1 MRTHKTIRNSDSTD
15 DQFLAV
21 LFGAD
26 NDAVN
31 PLSEQEWIKM
41 IRSGL
46 PCSTVSTLAS
56 KIDVPQKDVA
66 AWLHTTTRTIQRAIE
81 ANTPLGLDL
90 SDRVAQLIR
99 VYCRCRDVFRDD
111 NKVSVWLKSPNYAL
125 GNVSPVSLL
134 DTIPGME
141 IVLDELGRIEHGV
154 FI

>member
-1 MRTHKTIRNSDSTD
+1 MRALKTSRNTGTSE

-21 LFGAD
+21 LFGDD
-26 NDAVN
+26 NDEVTQ
-31 PLSEQEWIKM
+31 LSEQEWINK

-46 PCSTVSTLAS
+46 PISAVTTLAH

-66 AWLHTTTRTIQRAIE
+66 AWLHTTTRTIQRSIE
-81 ANTPLGLDL
+81 ANAPLGLDL
-90 SDRVAQLIR
+90 SDRAAQLIR

-111 NKVSVWLKSPNYAL
+111 KKVSVWLKAPNYAL
-125 GNVSPVSLL
+125 GNAAPVSLL

>member
-1 MRTHKTIRNSDSTD
+1 MRIHRAVRNSDSTD
-15 DQFLAV
+15 DNFLAAI
-21 LFGAD
+21 FGAD
-26 NDAVN
+26 NEVVN
-31 PLSEQEWIKM
+31 RLSDQDWVNK

-46 PCSTVSTLAS
+46 PCSTLTALAS
-56 KIDVPQKDVA
+56 KIDVPQKDIA
-66 AWLHTTTRTIQRAIE
+66 SWLHTTTRTIQRSIE

-90 SDRVAQLIR
+90 SDRVAQLLR

-111 NKVSVWLKSPNYAL
+111 KKISSWLKTQNYAL
-125 GNVSPVSLL
+125 GNVAPVSLL

>member
-1 MRTHKTIRNSDSTD
+1 MRTQKTIRNSGTTD

-26 NDAVN
+26 SDAAN
-31 PLSEQEWIKM
+31 PFSEQEWIKK

-46 PCSTVSTLAS
+46 PCSTVTTLAD
-56 KIDVPQKDVA
+56 KMDVPQKDVA
-66 AWLHTTTRTIQRAIE
+66 AWLHTTTRTIQRSIE

-99 VYCRCRDVFRDD
+99 VYRRCRDVFRDD
-111 NKVSVWLKSPNYAL
+111 KKVSVWLKSPNYAL

>member
-1 MRTHKTIRNSDSTD
+1 MRIHKTNKSSCATD
-15 DQFLAV
+15 DQILAS
-21 LFGAD
+21 LFGVD
-26 NDAVN
+26 NNIVN
-31 PLSEQEWIKM
+31 MFSEQDWIKK

-46 PCSTVSTLAS
+46 PGSTVVTLAN

-66 AWLHTTTRTIQRAIE
+66 AWLHTTTRTIQRTIE

-99 VYCRCRDVFRDD
+99 VYRRCRDVFRDD
-111 NKVSVWLKSPNYAL
+111 KKVSVWLKTPNYAL
-125 GNVSPVSLL
+125 GNIAPTALL

-141 IVLDELGRIEHGV
+141 LVLDELGRIEHGV

>member
-1 MRTHKTIRNSDSTD
+1 MRTNKAIGDTTD

-26 NDAVN
+26 NNVLN
-31 PLSEQEWIKM
+31 PLSEQEWINR

-46 PCSTVSTLAS
+46 PCSAVTALAN
-56 KIDVPQKDVA
+56 KIDVPQKEIA

-111 NKVSVWLKSPNYAL
+111 KKVSVWLKAPNYAL

>member
-1 MRTHKTIRNSDSTD
+1 MRTHRTITNPDTTD

-21 LFGAD
+21 LFGTD
-26 NDAVN
+26 NDVVT
-31 PLSEQEWIKM
+31 PLSEQEWIKK

-46 PCSTVSTLAS
+46 PCSAVSTLAS

-66 AWLHTTTRTIQRAIE
+66 AWLHTTTRTIQRNIE

-99 VYCRCRDVFRDD
+99 VYCRCRDVFRDEK
-111 NKVSVWLKSPNYAL
+111 KVSVWLKTPNYAL

>member
-1 MRTHKTIRNSDSTD
+1 MRTQKTIRNLGAAD
-15 DQFLAV
+15 DHYLAV
-21 LFGAD
+21 LFGTD
-26 NDAVN
+26 NDAGN
-31 PLSEQEWIKM
+31 PLSEQEWITK

-46 PCSTVSTLAS
+46 PCSTVSTLARR
-56 KIDVPQKDVA
+56 IDVPQKDVA
-66 AWLHTTTRTIQRAIE
+66 AWLHTTTRTIQRTIE
-81 ANTPLGLDL
+81 ANTPLGPDL

-99 VYCRCRDVFRDD
+99 VYCRCRDVFKDD
-111 NKVSVWLKSPNYAL
+111 KKVSVWLKSPNYAL

>member
-1 MRTHKTIRNSDSTD
+1 MRTQKTIRNHGTTD

-31 PLSEQEWIKM
+31 PLSEQEWIKK

-56 KIDVPQKDVA
+56 KMDVPQKDVA
-66 AWLHTTTRTIQRAIE
+66 AWLHTTTRTIQRTIE

-111 NKVSVWLKSPNYAL
+111 KKVSAWLKSPNYAL

>member
-1 MRTHKTIRNSDSTD
+1 MRTQKTIRNSGTTD

-31 PLSEQEWIKM
+31 PLSEQEWINK

-46 PCSTVSTLAS
+46 PCSTVTTLAS
-56 KIDVPQKDVA
+56 KMDVPQKDIAV
-66 AWLHTTTRTIQRAIE
+66 WLHTTTRTIQRSIE

-99 VYCRCRDVFRDD
+99 VYRRCRDVFRDD
-111 NKVSVWLKSPNYAL
+111 KKVSVWLKSPNYAL

>member
-1 MRTHKTIRNSDSTD
+1 MRIHKTNIRSGTPD

-26 NDAVN
+26 NSMV
-31 PLSEQEWIKM
+31 PPFSEQEWIEK

-46 PCSTVSTLAS
+46 PGSAVTTLAN
-56 KIDVPQKDVA
+56 KINVPQKDVA
-66 AWLHTTTRTIQRAIE
+66 AWLHTTPRTIQRTIE

-99 VYCRCRDVFRDD
+99 VYRRCRDVFRDD
-111 NKVSVWLKSPNYAL
+111 AKVSTWLKTPSYAL
-125 GNVSPVSLL
+125 GNVAPTSLL
-134 DTIPGME
+134 DTIPGMDL
-141 IVLDELGRIEHGV
+141 VLDELGRIEHGV